1 MVDALRL
8 TGIRKT
14 FDGFVALDD
23 AHFSLHWGEVHA
35 LLGEN
40 GAGKSSLMNIAA
52 GLYAPETGSMH
63 VDDNPV
69 RFTGPRDAAAHR
81 IGMVHQHFKLVS
93 TFTVAENV
101 LLGMPRN
108 DFRSHRHRLNALRD
122 AIVSQADALGF
133 AIDPDR
139 RVDTLS
145 IAEQQRVEILKV
157 LLAGARIVILDEPT
171 AVLTDQ
177 EAGRLLE
184 AMKALARRGAAVALV
199 THKIADVRRHADRV
213 TIMRAGRTIA
223 TLNPQTT
230 IENDLVA
237 AALGEALPATER
249 RPGTPR
255 EVRFSMRGVCA
266 KGSHESKGSSSASTD
281 TRDALHHVDLVVRSG
296 EIYGLAGVGGNGQS
310 EVVAAIMGLLSISHG
325 TIELAGVGD
334 LSGLSAE
341 ARRSLGLAV
350 IPADRYRLALAGALS
365 VSDNFGVAH
374 LQEGRYGGML
384 RIDRRKLDAETQ
396 AAISAF
402 DVRGVR
408 TVTQKVALLS
418 GGNAQK
424 LVIAR
429 EFSRDLRFVVAHS
442 PSRGLD
448 VRATAQIHERL
459 RAARD
464 AGAGLLLISED
475 LDEILSLADR
485 VGVMSRGAIVAE
497 FDAPA
502 DRHAIGEAM
511 ISGRHAPSA
520 QSVSN
525 ATNAAHAY
533 LSPTPESVSSHVS

>member
-8 TGIRKT
+8 SGIRKT

-23 AHFSLHWGEVHA
+23 AHFSLRWGEVHA

-52 GLYAPETGSMH
+52 GLYAPETGSLH

-69 RFTGPRDAAAHR
+69 RLTGPRDAALHR

-93 TFTVAENV
+93 PFTVAENV
-101 LLGMPRN
+101 MLGMPR
-108 DFRSHRHRLNALRD
+108 DDLRSHRQRLQSLRD
-122 AIVSQADALGF
+122 AIVAQADALGF

-139 RVDTLS
+139 RVGTLS

-157 LLAGARIVILDEPT
+157 LLAGGRIVILDEPT

-184 AMKALARRGAAVALV
+184 AMKALARQGAAVALV

-223 TLNPQTT
+223 TLDPQTT
-230 IENDLVA
+230 SESDLVA
-237 AALGEALPATER
+237 AALGEALQATGR
-249 RPGTPR
+249 QPGTPR
-255 EVRFSMRGVCA
+255 DVRFAMRDVCA
-266 KGSHESKGSSSASTD
+266 GVPRASKRSTPS
-281 TRDALHHVDLVVRSG
+281 TVRERGALHHVDLAVRSG

-310 EVVAAIMGLLSISHG
+310 ELVASIMGLLPLDSG
-325 TIELAGVGD
+325 TIELTGAGS
-334 LSGLSAE
+334 LHSMSPE
-341 ARRSLGLAV
+341 ARRALGIAV

-374 LQEGRYGGML
+374 LHEGRYGGLL
-384 RIDRRKLDAETQ
+384 RIDRRKLDADMQ
-396 AAISAF
+396 AATTAF

-408 TVTQKVALLS
+408 HVTQKAALLS

-429 EFSRDLRFVVAHS
+429 EFSRDVQFVVAHS

-448 VRATAQIHERL
+448 VRAAAQVHERL

-464 AGAGLLLISED
+464 AGAAVLLISED
-475 LDEILSLADR
+475 LDEILTLADR
-485 VGVMSRGAIVAE
+485 IGVISRGTIVAE

-511 ISGRHAPSA
+511 ISGRNDLNTADVPLS
-520 QSVSN
+520 SN
-525 ATNAAHAY
+525 
-533 LSPTPESVSSHVS
+533 PESVSTYVS

>member
-23 AHFSLHWGEVHA
+23 AHFALHWGEVHA

-108 DFRSHRHRLNALRD
+108 DFRSHRHRLKALRD

-139 RVDTLS
+139 RVGTLS
-145 IAEQQRVEILKV
+145 IAEQQRAEILKV

-184 AMKALARRGAAVALV
+184 AMKALTRRGAAVALV
-199 THKIADVRRHADRV
+199 THKIADVQRHANRV

-223 TLNPQTT
+223 TLDPQTT
-230 IENDLVA
+230 IESDLVA
-237 AALGEALPATER
+237 AALGEALPVTER

-266 KGSHESKGSSSASTD
+266 RGSRESTGSSSSSD
-281 TRDALHHVDLVVRSG
+281 PRNALHHVDLVVRSG

-310 EVVAAIMGLLSISHG
+310 EIVAAIMGLLSITHG

-485 VGVMSRGAIVAE
+485 VGVISRGAIVAE

-520 QSVSN
+520 QSISD
-525 ATNAAHAY
+525 ASDAAHTY
-533 LSPTPESVSSHVS
+533 LSPTSESVSSHVS